1 MKTFEEIGKGLI
13 SLANILLVL
22 VFIKDFAISN
32 NLNSIIYGFISWF
45 SLYIFGSLFIYISEL
60 IEEDKND

>member
-13 SLANILLVL
+13 ALANILLVL
-22 VFIKDFAISN
+22 VFIRDFAISHN
-32 NLNSIIYGFISWF
+32 VNSIMYGLISWF

-60 IEEDKND
+60 LQEDKK